1 MKKIIIIGSGIVGL
15 AMARELLN
23 RGHKNV
29 ILLEKESEIALH
41 QSSRNSGVIHAGLY
55 YKPGSLKAELCRL
68 GINSMKSYCN
78 KRSIPWEECGK
89 IVVATSNK
97 EENRLDELFERGI
110 KNKLKG
116 IQKIRYKEIS
126 RIEPFV
132 QANHAIFV
140 PEESIVNYKNVA
152 KSYLSEIISL
162 GGKVKYHSRVIK
174 VKDKNNKKIIYLAN
188 GNSHEAE
195 VVISSSGLF
204 SDKVTEMLGININ
217 DQKILPF
224 RGEYY
229 LLKEEFKYLV
239 KGLIYPVPDPNL
251 PFLGV
256 HFTKMIDGSVE
267 AGPNAVLAM
276 AREGYNWK
284 NINLEELFESITY
297 QGLRKFIL
305 RYPLITFGEISRSLS
320 KSLFIKSLKKLIPD
334 VSENMFYR
342 GNSGIRAQLMNT
354 QGNLIQDFNIK
365 IKDNAISI
373 LNAPSPAAT
382 SSLAIAKYVADYAG
396 L

>member
-132 QANHAIFV
+132 KANHAIFV

-305 RYPLITFGEISRSLS
+305 RYPLITVGEISRSLS

-382 SSLAIAKYVADYAG
+382 SSLAIAKYVADYAD